1 MKLVLQGFS
10 GKMGKV
16 VYEYLQ
22 EKGYTFAGLFD
33 EKHKIQE
40 KKIAKC
46 DAIIDFSTVES
57 AKNMFNLAI
66 KYHKPIIIGVT
77 GFTSEDL
84 EMFDKESLETKI
96 SVYVIY
102 NFLISIQRLKEFIEA
117 LSDNYDK
124 IYIEDIHNVTKK
136 DAPSGTTKFLID
148 KVEKNKLEVSSIRTN
163 YFTYEHK
170 IRLFNEFESLEITH
184 KCYNKLG
191 YAKGVEIALTRLN
204 TFVGLK
210 RSI

>member
-57 AKNMFNLAI
+57 AKNMFDLAI

-84 EMFDKESLETKI
+84 EMFDTKSLEAKI
-96 SVYVIY
+96 ATYIIY
-102 NFLISIQRLKEFIEA
+102 NFLISIQRLKGFVDE
-117 LSDNYDK
+117 LS
-124 IYIEDIHNVTKK
+124 
-136 DAPSGTTKFLID
+136 
-148 KVEKNKLEVSSIRTN
+148 
-163 YFTYEHK
+163 
-170 IRLFNEFESLEITH
+170 
-184 KCYNKLG
+184 YN
-191 YAKGVEIALTRLN
+191 
-204 TFVGLK
+204 F
-210 RSI
+210 